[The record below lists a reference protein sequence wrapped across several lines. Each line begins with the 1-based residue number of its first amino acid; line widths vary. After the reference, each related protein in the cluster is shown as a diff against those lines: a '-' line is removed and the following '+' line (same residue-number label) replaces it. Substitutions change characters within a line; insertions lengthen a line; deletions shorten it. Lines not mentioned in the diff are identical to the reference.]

1 MKTQLEKALECVVNI
16 YRQYCILDPS
26 DDYLQFKEFR
36 NMMTEQAQPFLKNTT
51 PPSLDQNAYIQQL
64 FKKADKDDSG
74 FLKFTEFLQVLQA
87 ALIGAHERSHKLH
100 EEGHGDN

>member
-16 YRQYCILDPS
+16 YHQYCILDPS

-36 NMMTEQAQPFLKNTT
+36 KMMKEQAQPFLKDTT
-51 PPSLDQNAYIQQL
+51 PPNLDQDAYIQQL
-64 FKKADKDDSG
+64 FNKADKDNSG
-74 FLKFTEFLQVLQA
+74 YLKFTEFLQVL
-87 ALIGAHERSHKLH
+87 GATLKDAHDRSHKLH